1 MTRTD
6 RLDLLLRMLRDRPG
20 ITAAELAQELD
31 TSTRCIFR
39 DVAYLRDRGYL
50 IESSRGRGG
59 GMRLHPNWG
68 LSKVLLSAEEALGV
82 LISLAVAE
90 RLAPPM
96 FAAGLG
102 RARKKLVD
110 VFPYHERRRLSPLRE
125 RVMVGRSASPR
136 VSGSYGVPDANA
148 MRVLQSAFLNE
159 RVMSCVYVREDGE
172 RSERR
177 MEPHGIM
184 LNWPA
189 WYIVAMDYL
198 RGEPRTFRLDRFVS
212 VREEAETFRARPQAM
227 LSAMGGPERVES
239 GLWHL

>member
-20 ITAAELAQELD
+20 ITAAVLAEELE

-39 DVAYLRDRGYL
+39 DIAHLRDRGYL
-50 IESSRGRGG
+50 IEASRGRGG
-59 GMRLHPNWG
+59 GLRLHPNWG
-68 LSKVLLSAEEALGV
+68 LGKVLLSAEEALGV

-96 FAAGLG
+96 FGAGLG

-110 VFPYHERRRLSPLRE
+110 VFPYHERRRLTPLRE
-125 RVMVGRSASPR
+125 RVMVGRSASTK
-136 VSGSYGVPDANA
+136 VSSSYGLPDGPA
-148 MRVLQSAFLNE
+148 MRALQSAFLNE
-159 RVMSCVYVREDGE
+159 RVISCVYTREDGE

-177 MEPHGIM
+177 VEPHAIL

-189 WYIVAMDYL
+189 WYLLGMDYL
-198 RGEPRTFRLDRFVS
+198 RGEPRTFRLDRFVT
-212 VREEAETFRARPQAM
+212 VREEAESFRPRPQAI
-227 LSAMGGPERVES
+227 LTAMGGPECVES